1 MHGLLFTQIFLCSV
15 SGEGLKDIPTNSTP
29 RSGELCSPNLRDR
42 YLHKLSSGYR
52 KQQGQRQDGRGSIRD
67 STTTGEDIGD
77 SVDKS
82 GMVPAYQQWC

>member
-1 MHGLLFTQIFLCSV
+1 MHGSLFTHIFLCSV
-15 SGEGLKDIPTNSTP
+15 SGEGLKDTPTSSTP
-29 RSGELCSPNLRDR
+29 RSGELCSPNLRAS

-52 KQQGQRQDGRGSIRD
+52 KRKGQRQDGRGSIRK
-67 STTTGEDIGD
+67 STTTGENIGD

>member
-29 RSGELCSPNLRDR
+29 TCPNLRDR

-67 STTTGEDIGD
+67 STTTGENIGD